1 MRVTVN
7 DQSHDVPAETT
18 IIDLLKLAN
27 VPPNYLAVEVNQ
39 EVIPRAVHETHVL
52 CEGDA
57 VEVVTLVGGG

>member
-7 DQSHDVPAETT
+7 DQPHDVPAETT
-18 IIDLLKLAN
+18 IIDLLKLAH

-39 EVIPRAVHETHVL
+39 EVISRAVHETHVL